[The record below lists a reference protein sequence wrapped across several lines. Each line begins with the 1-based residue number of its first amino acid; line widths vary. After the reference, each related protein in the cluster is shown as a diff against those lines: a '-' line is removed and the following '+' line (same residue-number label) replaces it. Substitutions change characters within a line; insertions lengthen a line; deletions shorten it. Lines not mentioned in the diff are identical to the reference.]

1 MLEVEIRVKWIPRRK
16 GLLRGESWVGRRVFE
31 VPGEWIDRGG

>member
-16 GLLRGESWVGRRVFE
+16 GLLMGGVVGGEKGV
-31 VPGEWIDRGG
+31 